1 MKREP
6 LYDYLRR
13 RLGETVGMH
22 SRIAKESGVPQ
33 ATVSRIYCGHGMPR
47 LDKADKL
54 LDWFEKYDRSAAR
67 AARRRVGRDTDAA
80 APSVS
85 NA

>member
-13 RLGETVGMH
+13 RLGETIGMH

-33 ATVSRIYCGHGMPR
+33 ATVSRIFRGQAMPR
-47 LDKADKL
+47 LDNADAL
-54 LDWFEKYDRSAAR
+54 LAWYEKYDRSAAHV
-67 AARRRVGRDTDAA
+67 ARRRVGRDTDAA
-80 APSVS
+80 APLGQ
-85 NA
+85 

>member
-22 SRIAKESGVPQ
+22 NRIAKESGVPQ

-54 LDWFEKYDRSAAR
+54 LAWFERQDRLAAR

-80 APSVS
+80 APLGQ
-85 NA
+85 

>member
-33 ATVSRIYCGHGMPR
+33 ATVSRIFRGQAMPR
-47 LDKADKL
+47 LDNADAL
-54 LDWFEKYDRSAAR
+54 LAWYEKYDRSAAR
-67 AARRRVGRDTDAA
+67 VARRRVGRETDAA
-80 APSVS
+80 APIGQ
-85 NA
+85 

>member
-22 SRIAKESGVPQ
+22 SRIAKEAGVPQ

-54 LDWFEKYDRSAAR
+54 LAWFEKYDRSAAR
-67 AARRRVGRDTDAA
+67 VARRRVGRDTDAA
-80 APSVS
+80 AHLGQ
-85 NA
+85 

>member
-13 RLGETVGMH
+13 RLGETAGMH
-22 SRIAKESGVPQ
+22 NRIARESGVPQ

-47 LDKADKL
+47 LDTADRL
-54 LDWFEKYDRSAAR
+54 LAWFEEQDRLAAR
-67 AARRRVGRDTDAA
+67 VARRRVGRDTDAA
-80 APSVS
+80 APLGQ
-85 NA
+85 